1 MRVTSGLAGTQGDI
15 IILALLSEPGLRIE
29 AVMRI
34 TVRSFRFREKR
45 FAIADPS

>member
-15 IILALLSEPGLRIE
+15 IILALLSAPGLRIE
-29 AVMRI
+29 AVI